1 MRQPRSPRPAALLRA
16 LAALAR
22 WGPWLSLLPGA
33 SAYDPRHW
41 PLDFEVRQHL
51 RQPGRL
57 QGQPLEVSWPCAFAP
72 DNKLLVHPG
81 LLEDPAPLAEL
92 LAARLHAEP
101 GRGWLEALL
110 LDLLLNPD
118 PEQQLARLRAAG
130 LDPQRPPGAGS
141 APGDDRPGRKADTSA
156 SVGTGRGRR
165 GRVRARP
172 SLPGGPGEAPSSAG
186 APQPPPDEEQ
196 LGFWARLRRWVR
208 GEEEPAKPAARPPG
222 GRRPRPPRPEPPEG
236 RSGRSRGGRRGARRR
251 PRRPPPS
258 GAGSTPTYDG
268 TPPEPAAGSH
278 AGWFQPRQA
287 VDPQPGGAQAWLQDR
302 RHKAEFG
309 FTFAPS
315 RLALPWSYAPHT
327 LTERFDRRSQRWLA
341 EGSPAEWRQGH
352 ATRAGLLR
360 MRGRLPGG
368 EALLPLPLH
377 ASVLTVDGAEP
388 LRWVTLPNGAA
399 LVLLPQATE
408 VRVEIALQQAP
419 DFAAGGQPP
428 DAPRALLRPT
438 APDPELPDEAHDQLS
453 DLRHGSTSPFDA
465 ALTLRDWVRRRYR
478 YDPSYLESPELA
490 RWLAS
495 LSAGRANR
503 QLALLHAGRSGNF
516 LGAGVCYELN
526 VLLCELLRRAGIPAA
541 IATGWTLER
550 GALSEPDHLWAMALL
565 PTDLGPRWMPLDA
578 ATTTSGRPLRARVQ
592 PTGRWRVRAPRP
604 AKRPDASWAR
614 RAART
619 QAPPAGS
626 SGPSPPVDELVRV
639 LRHLLQSQGSGEP
652 DGATLR
658 QRARE
663 LLESPDALLEWWEGE

>member
-1 MRQPRSPRPAALLRA
+1 
-16 LAALAR
+16 
-22 WGPWLSLLPGA
+22 
-33 SAYDPRHW
+33 
-41 PLDFEVRQHL
+41 
-51 RQPGRL
+51 
-57 QGQPLEVSWPCAFAP
+57 
-72 DNKLLVHPG
+72 
-81 LLEDPAPLAEL
+81 
-92 LAARLHAEP
+92 
-101 GRGWLEALL
+101 
-110 LDLLLNPD
+110 
-118 PEQQLARLRAAG
+118 
-130 LDPQRPPGAGS
+130 
-141 APGDDRPGRKADTSA
+141 
-156 SVGTGRGRR
+156 
-165 GRVRARP
+165 
-172 SLPGGPGEAPSSAG
+172 
-186 APQPPPDEEQ
+186 
-196 LGFWARLRRWVR
+196 
-208 GEEEPAKPAARPPG
+208 
-222 GRRPRPPRPEPPEG
+222 
-236 RSGRSRGGRRGARRR
+236 
-251 PRRPPPS
+251 
-258 GAGSTPTYDG
+258 
-268 TPPEPAAGSH
+268 
-278 AGWFQPRQA
+278 
-287 VDPQPGGAQAWLQDR
+287 
-302 RHKAEFG
+302 
-309 FTFAPS
+309 
-315 RLALPWSYAPHT
+315 
-327 LTERFDRRSQRWLA
+327 
-341 EGSPAEWRQGH
+341 
-352 ATRAGLLR
+352 
-360 MRGRLPGG
+360 
-368 EALLPLPLH
+368 
-377 ASVLTVDGAEP
+377 VLTVDGAEP